1 MACAV
6 VAALFACGGGPPPRR
21 VISLSDSTTQVARA
35 LGLGDGLQTLDPSAP
50 DALERAFNSGA
61 NLALADASAV
71 SADVRAAFASR
82 SIPVRAFAPKST
94 EEAFGAYTEIATVL
108 GKPKAAAQLIERV
121 TRDLQDGATSVAR
134 PKVALV
140 VSHTPLRVVA
150 GDAFVSHLLDLA
162 GVDNVFA
169 GEKGV
174 VVVIRP
180 EQLSAKKAERVLDVS
195 QALLDEAW
203 VDPVGSARS
212 LRGALV
218 SAN

>member
-1 MACAV
+1 
-6 VAALFACGGGPPPRR
+6 
-21 VISLSDSTTQVARA
+21 
-35 LGLGDGLQTLDPSAP
+35 
-50 DALERAFNSGA
+50 
-61 NLALADASAV
+61 
-71 SADVRAAFASR
+71 
-82 SIPVRAFAPKST
+82 
-94 EEAFGAYTEIATVL
+94 
-108 GKPKAAAQLIERV
+108 
-121 TRDLQDGATSVAR
+121 
-134 PKVALV
+134 
-140 VSHTPLRVVA
+140 VVA